1 MITNMITIY
10 CQEREVD
17 WDKEI
22 LELLTAPFKEGLA
35 LQTSTI
41 PPAEPILFREL

>member
-10 CQEREVD
+10 WQEREID

-22 LELLTAPFKEGLA
+22 LGLLTTPFKEGLA

-41 PPAEPILFREL
+41 PPTRPILFEEL

>member
-10 CQEREVD
+10 WQEREVD

-22 LELLTAPFKEGLA
+22 LKLLTAPSKEGLA
-35 LQTSTI
+35 L
-41 PPAEPILFREL
+41 